1 MAAVSLPNGARSF
14 PPDLLEQ
21 LEQFKTVYV
30 WCDDGASCIC
40 TFVLASKYF
49 CTITQAAPA
58 VQEQCMCGATTVLA
72 AFVLSH

>member
-1 MAAVSLPNGARSF
+1 MLKYADVCQETGMAAVSLPNGARSF

-40 TFVLASKYF
+40 TFVLVSKYF
-49 CTITQAAPA
+49 YTIAQAAPA
-58 VQEQCMCGATTVLA
+58 VQY
-72 AFVLSH
+72 